1 MRRFLLLCAGLL
13 LLSAVAA
20 PFASAA
26 AMWYLRPNGDVSR
39 GSWSTVG
46 PTSAWEALND
56 EVTELQTPSSVD
68 YVTTAAASTKLR
80 IGLPSA
86 SLAGNK
92 ILGASVWI
100 HTANANR
107 LSFKASSSGTWTT
120 VSSAGW
126 HSAPVPL
133 NGRQTQLDD
142 LNLEVDSGSD
152 TAARVVRAAFLRL
165 TVEPKGPKV
174 YWGARMDGD
183 VRLLKEPP
191 EAAGGDA
198 PWSSTT
204 WNEFEADAGG
214 KKVSIVHFGQPPPW
228 QHDFE
233 PAPFELTMNRGAI
246 PLLSMG
252 TTGATLSELAYS
264 PVSSSIPLQKFTRW
278 AEAVHSFGHPF
289 FLRLDWEMNLVSS
302 ADFQWVNEARNSPAT
317 FVAAWRRLHNIA
329 QQEEATNI
337 TWVWCPNASY
347 SGSTPLKALFP
358 GRAYVD
364 WTCIDGY
371 NRNVYP
377 AWATF
382 SGIFAAT
389 YNEILALTDPSVSP
403 PMMIGETASIESGPT
418 AKARW
423 IAEALGTEIPNSFP
437 KLKAFVWFNWN
448 IYDGAIGDRREWP
461 IETSPAA
468 RRSFANVISSSFYA
482 GGSFKS
488 LPLLKPVPPLP

>member
-1 MRRFLLLCAGLL
+1 VGRFLLLCAALL
-13 LLSAVAA
+13 LLSAVATS
-20 PFASAA
+20 FASAA
-26 AMWYLRPNGDVSR
+26 TTWYLRPNVDVSR

-46 PTSAWEALND
+46 ATSGWDALND
-56 EVTELQTPSSVD
+56 GVTELQTPSSPD
-68 YVTTAAASTKLR
+68 YATTTAASTKLR
-80 IGLPSA
+80 IGVVTAPLG
-86 SLAGNK
+86 GNK
-92 ILGASVWI
+92 ILGASAWI
-100 HTANANR
+100 YTPNAAR
-107 LSFKASSSGTWTT
+107 LSFRASSSGSWTT

-142 LNLEVDSGSD
+142 LILEVDSSSG
-152 TAARVVRAAFLRL
+152 TAARVVRAAFLKVI
-165 TVEPKGPKV
+165 VEPKGPKV

-183 VRLLKEPP
+183 ARLLKEPP

-198 PWSSTT
+198 PWSTTT
-204 WNEFEADAGG
+204 WNEFEANAGG

-228 QHDFE
+228 QQDFE

-264 PVSSSIPLQKFTRW
+264 SVSSSVPLQKFTKW

-302 ADFQWVNEARNSPAT
+302 ADFPWVNEARKSPAT
-317 FVAAWRRLHNIA
+317 FVAAWQRLHNIA
-329 QQEEATNI
+329 VQKGATNI

-347 SGSTPLKALFP
+347 SGSTSLKALFP

-364 WTCIDGY
+364 WTCIDRY
-371 NRNVYP
+371 NRGDYP
-377 AWATF
+377 AWASF
-382 SGIFAAT
+382 SGLFATT
-389 YNEILALTDPSVSP
+389 YNEILALTEPSVSP
-403 PMMIGETASIESGPT
+403 PMMIGETASIESGET

-448 IYDGAIGDRREWP
+448 IYDGAIGDRWEWP
-461 IETSPAA
+461 IETSAA
-468 RRSFANVISSSFYA
+468 SRRSFALGISSSYYA
-482 GGSFKS
+482 GANFKS